1 MGEDVL
7 MAKKKVLTEEEKAAR
22 KKHIKEE
29 IQAYACML
37 LFIVLFVVMFA
48 LFGAQS
54 NIFGR

>member
-1 MGEDVL
+1 